1 MNVRSFLTILQ
12 FLKQKSLLFKLF
24 LWSVV
29 EDFLTY
35 FSLMLCVV
43 FVALYSLVLVNTT
56 SAVSRLNFSLHEL
69 SIMKYHTFS
78 LILFSQIQFGLIFLH
93 IFKSFSRMKRYYLFK
108 NIWVRFSIPE
118 LVNQVVFI
126 QTWLFC
132 LFLRLYTMQE
142 TSCLTDIFVL
152 KQWIYCS
159 PFIFA

>member
-1 MNVRSFLTILQ
+1 MNVRSFVTILQ

-43 FVALYSLVLVNTT
+43 FVALCSLVLVNTT

-78 LILFSQIQFGLIFLH
+78 LIL
-93 IFKSFSRMKRYYLFK
+93 
-108 NIWVRFSIPE
+108 
-118 LVNQVVFI
+118 
-126 QTWLFC
+126 
-132 LFLRLYTMQE
+132 YT
-142 TSCLTDIFVL
+142 
-152 KQWIYCS
+152 
-159 PFIFA
+159 